1 MLPDMKLSVLTCA
14 LWFIAAAL
22 LSIVTGGCE
31 KKDSASRTGID
42 SRAPVPVV
50 LRQVRVQGVQRQIEV
65 VGTLYGDE
73 DTTVSAKVPGKIVEL
88 TCDMGD
94 RVKSGEKLAQIET
107 TDYELAVTQ
116 RQLAVRESL
125 AKVGLTQLPADSFDP
140 ASVPTVLRAKVQAEN
155 AEAKFNRGKML
166 FEQSSPRI
174 SQQEFDDLR
183 TALEVAQRDY
193 DVAVLTARAVVEEAR
208 ARQGDLLVAQ
218 QRLRDASITAPSSVS
233 NETQRSYT
241 VAARMFSVGEYVKE
255 GDRLYRLVDDSI
267 VKLRAA
273 VPERF
278 ADQIKVGQK
287 VTIQVESAS
296 RQGVGQIARINSQI
310 DPASRT
316 FEIEVVVPNSDRVFK
331 PGAFVRA
338 FIQTHIDKDVVFVPR
353 EAVLSFAGVSK
364 VFLVADGKAR
374 EVRVD
379 LGGLEGDWVE
389 IVKGLKAGE
398 SVVVEGTNKLATG
411 VPVEVKMEATQR
423 PVAPSLPDAA
433 SEGSARAVTRK
444 NGT

>member
-1 MLPDMKLSVLTCA
+1 MLPDVKLSASTRA
-14 LWFIAAAL
+14 LFIIAAAL
-22 LSIVTGGCE
+22 LSVATGGCE
-31 KKDSASRTGID
+31 RKGSTGRPGVDSS
-42 SRAPVPVV
+42 SPVPVV
-50 LRQVRVQGVQRQIEV
+50 LRQARVQGVQRKIEV

-94 RVKSGEKLAQIET
+94 RIKSGDKLAQIET

-125 AKVGLTQLPADSFDP
+125 AKVGLTQLPTDPFDP
-140 ASVPTVLRAKVQAEN
+140 ASVPTVLRAKVQAAN

-166 FEQSSPRI
+166 FEQPSPRI

-208 ARQGDLLVAQ
+208 ARQGDLLVAK
-218 QRLRDASITAPSSVS
+218 QRLRDASVTAPPPVS
-233 NETQRSYT
+233 NEAGRTYT

-273 VPERF
+273 VPERY

-287 VTIQVESAS
+287 VTIQVESAT
-296 RQGVGQIARINSQI
+296 RQGIGQIARINSQI

-316 FEIEVVVPNSDRVFK
+316 FEIEVVVPNADRAFK
-331 PGAFVRA
+331 PGAFARA
-338 FIQTHIDKDVVFVPR
+338 FIQTHIDEGVVFVPR

-379 LGGLEGDWVE
+379 LGDFQGDWVE
-389 IVKGLKAGE
+389 IIKGLKEGE
-398 SVVVEGTNKLATG
+398 AVVVEGTNKLATG
-411 VPVEVKMEATQR
+411 VPVEVRMEATQR
-423 PVAPSLPDAA
+423 PANPA
-433 SEGSARAVTRK
+433 SSDDTGDGSARGVTQK